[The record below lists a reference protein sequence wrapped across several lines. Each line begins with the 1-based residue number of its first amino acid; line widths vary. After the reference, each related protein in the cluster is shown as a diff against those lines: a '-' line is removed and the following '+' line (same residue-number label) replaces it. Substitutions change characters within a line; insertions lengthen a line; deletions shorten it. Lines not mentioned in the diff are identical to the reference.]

1 MSAAATVLSGDR
13 GLERMRQRVLNPWPT
28 VGLRGVAAAIAIA
41 AAYAWSI
48 SGTQA
53 SPVALARG
61 IPNIL
66 DFIARLNP
74 PQWQTQPL
82 ELQQLGVVLFVPEIL
97 FAIVETVQMAI
108 IGTTAAVFL
117 AMPFAVLAAR
127 NTAPHRYVYQAT
139 RLALNAKRAVPD
151 IIFALIFVAAVGLGP
166 FSGVMA
172 LAIGSFGSMA
182 KVYAEAIEA
191 IDPQQTLAVTATGA
205 TRMQTFVYGVIPQ
218 ALPLMASY
226 TLLFFEQNVRSAT
239 ILGIVGAGGVGFVL
253 SKYMALFQY
262 QRLMGALILI
272 IVVVTVIDR
281 ASDAVRKRI
290 I

>member
-1 MSAAATVLSGDR
+1 VSLATQSLPAR
-13 GLERMRQRVLNPWPT
+13 ARRREELLRPWPRIT
-28 VGLRGVAAAIAIA
+28 PARVAALVVIA
-41 AAYAWSI
+41 AAYAWGLA
-48 SGTQA
+48 GTHA
-53 SPVALARG
+53 SPGELARG
-61 IPNIL
+61 IPNMA
-66 DFIARLNP
+66 DFVRRLNP

-82 ELQQLGVVLFVPEIL
+82 SVPLPGPSALVVPVPEIL
-97 FAIVETVQMAI
+97 FAIFETLQMAL

-117 AMPFAVLAAR
+117 ALPCALLAAR
-127 NTAPHRYVYQAT
+127 NTSPHPLVYQVT
-139 RLALNAKRAVPD
+139 RLLLNAKRAIPD

-166 FSGVMA
+166 FSGVLA
-172 LAIGSFGSMA
+172 LMVGSFGSMA

-191 IDPQQTLAVTATGA
+191 IDPQQVLAIRATGA
-205 TRMQTFVYGVIPQ
+205 DRAQTFVFGVVPQ

-272 IVVVTVIDR
+272 VVAVTLIDR
-281 ASDAVRKRI
+281 FSDALRKRI